1 LYIYN
6 EGTSGGTESLPFLNQ
21 EERKPN
27 FTDEFAK
34 HIKTRY
40 KKEPTPEQILGYIYA
55 ILYAPSYR
63 EKYLEYLKIDF
74 PRIPFVEDEKLFYK
88 ISALGSELI
97 EHHLMKQNYPKN
109 NVKYPVA
116 GDDAIEEMRYAEL
129 SAQSFPNVPLYG
141 IPYSGTSV
149 GNPGKEKE
157 LDPRQKRAGMTKESG
172 RVHINKTQYFENVP
186 KEVWEFEI
194 GGYQVL
200 EKWLRSRRDKKENT
214 LSYQEQETF
223 MQICNILVF
232 TIEQMREI
240 DGIVK
245 KIMEK

>member
-1 LYIYN
+1 VKLGGKNSGSETFIAPLYIYN
-6 EGTSGGTESLPFLNQ
+6 EGINGGTESLPFLNQ
-21 EERKPN
+21 EERKSN
-27 FTDEFAK
+27 FADEFTK
-34 HIKTRY
+34 YIKARY
-40 KKEPTPEQILGYIYA
+40 KKAPTPEQILGYIYA

-88 ISALGSELI
+88 ISVLGSELI

-109 NVKYPVA
+109 NIKYPVA
-116 GDDAIEEMRYAEL
+116 GDDAIEEVRYE
-129 SAQSFPNVPLYG
+129 
-141 IPYSGTSV
+141 V
-149 GNPGKEKE
+149 GKS
-157 LDPRQKRAGMTKESG
+157 SG
-172 RVHINKTQYFENVP
+172 RIYINKTQYFENVT
-186 KEVWEFEI
+186 KEIWEFEI

-223 MQICNILVF
+223 MQICNILSF
-232 TIEQMREI
+232 TINQMGKI

-245 KIMEK
+245 RVMGK